1 MGGLLLKKDKP
12 GKPKYLTE
20 LKPLSDFEEIPIP
33 AYQFSIEIG
42 SVTAALFQ
50 ACKNLEVTREVEK
63 LTEGGLN
70 AYTYEFAGHVSFGHV
85 TLETGL
91 TTSDFFWKWMTDGQL
106 DGWIHPLDFS
116 LVQRRPSPG
125 TFTEVRKWDFFN
137 AFPVKWKISDLS
149 VDDSQKIAIESLE
162 LSFDY
167 FEAGKIE

>member
-12 GKPKYLTE
+12 GKPKYLTD
-20 LKPLSDFEEIPIP
+20 LKPLSSFEEIPIP
-33 AYQFSIEIG
+33 AYQFSLEVGDIT
-42 SVTAALFQ
+42 VALFQ
-50 ACKNLEVTREVEK
+50 ACRNLEVTRDVEK

-91 TTSDFFWKWMTDGQL
+91 TSSDFFWRWMNAGQL
-106 DGWIHPLDFS
+106 DGWIQPMDFS
-116 LVQRRPSPG
+116 LVQRRPSPEK
-125 TFTEVRKWDFFN
+125 FVSVRKWDFFN
-137 AFPVKWKISDLS
+137 SFPVKWKISDLS
-149 VDDSQKIAIESLE
+149 VDDSQKIVIESLE

>member
-12 GKPKYLTE
+12 GKPKYLAE

-70 AYTYEFAGHVSFGHV
+70 AYTYLPFLWRMYS
-85 TLETGL
+85 
-91 TTSDFFWKWMTDGQL
+91 
-106 DGWIHPLDFS
+106 
-116 LVQRRPSPG
+116 
-125 TFTEVRKWDFFN
+125 
-137 AFPVKWKISDLS
+137 
-149 VDDSQKIAIESLE
+149 
-162 LSFDY
+162 
-167 FEAGKIE
+167 